1 MKINK
6 VISLCVCCALLNKV
20 NFIVQKFGN
29 IACITV
35 KLTTWKFPLVALM
48 LNGVIIPQ
56 LIIFLLVLTRKRPE
70 NVNLIS
76 NCHHMPD

>member
-48 LNGVIIPQ
+48 LNGVIIP
-56 LIIFLLVLTRKRPE
+56 
-70 NVNLIS
+70 NL
-76 NCHHMPD
+76 